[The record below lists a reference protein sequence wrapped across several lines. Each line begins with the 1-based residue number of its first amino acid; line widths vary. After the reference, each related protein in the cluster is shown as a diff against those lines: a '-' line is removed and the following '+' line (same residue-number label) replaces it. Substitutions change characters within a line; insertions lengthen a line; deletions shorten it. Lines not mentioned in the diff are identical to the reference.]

1 MASLKGVMLGMD
13 LRVHISLFEGCQSP
27 LLLFEKQISIFFLF
41 LLRDLYRQKNKKKVK
56 CEIKKEMKQ

>member
-27 LLLFEKQISIFFLF
+27 LLLFEKQISIFLF
-41 LLRDLYRQKNKKKVK
+41 LLRDLYRQKSKKKVK